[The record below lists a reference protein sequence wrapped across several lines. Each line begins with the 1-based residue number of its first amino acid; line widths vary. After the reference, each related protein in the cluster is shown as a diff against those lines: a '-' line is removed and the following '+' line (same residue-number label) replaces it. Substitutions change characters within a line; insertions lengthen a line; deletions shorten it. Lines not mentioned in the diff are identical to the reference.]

1 MTTTARLKVT
11 VKIIQYGDIQ
21 DIAESL
27 GVSRH
32 LALKALRGKASIE
45 LQKKLNEVHKVYLEN
60 NCLCTSSLM
69 CSILRWIVSLRFD
82 CPPAHCRVLRMSLN
96 RLKNSP

>member
-1 MTTTARLKVT
+1 MKKTKEQLLTKWR
-11 VKIIQYGDIQ
+11 KIIQYGDIQ

-45 LQKKLNEVHKVYLEN
+45 LQKKLNEVHKVYLD
-60 NCLCTSSLM
+60 
-69 CSILRWIVSLRFD
+69 LR
-82 CPPAHCRVLRMSLN
+82 
-96 RLKNSP
+96 K

>member
-1 MTTTARLKVT
+1 MKKTKEQLLTKWR
-11 VKIIQYGDIQ
+11 KIIQYGDIQ

-45 LQKKLNEVHKVYLEN
+45 LQKKLNEVHKVYL
-60 NCLCTSSLM
+60 
-69 CSILRWIVSLRFD
+69 ILR
-82 CPPAHCRVLRMSLN
+82 N
-96 RLKNSP
+96 

>member
-1 MTTTARLKVT
+1 MKKTKEQLLTKWR
-11 VKIIQYGDIQ
+11 KIIQYGDIQ

-45 LQKKLNEVHKVYLEN
+45 LQKKLNEVHKVYLE
-60 NCLCTSSLM
+60 
-69 CSILRWIVSLRFD
+69 LR
-82 CPPAHCRVLRMSLN
+82 
-96 RLKNSP
+96 K